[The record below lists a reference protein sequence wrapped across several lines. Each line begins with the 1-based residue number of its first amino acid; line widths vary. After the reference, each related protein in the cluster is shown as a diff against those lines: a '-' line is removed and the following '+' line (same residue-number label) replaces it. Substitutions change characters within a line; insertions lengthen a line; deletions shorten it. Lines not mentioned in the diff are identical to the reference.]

1 MIHSITLV
9 RANSVYF
16 DQKYS
21 DKFDTKIYQI
31 PTSSVTGLRDKVN

>member
-21 DKFDTKIYQI
+21 EKFDIKIYQI
-31 PTSSVTGLRDKVN
+31 PTSVTGLRDKVN